1 MSSKPEDFTSDE
13 VVNGGFKT
21 EAGGKT
27 DFFTQ
32 KTNNRFSKK
41 LTDLPQKL
49 TDFPTKL
56 KIFLT
61 KFDRYFKMNLK

>member
-32 KTNNRFSKK
+32 KTNKRFSKK

-56 KIFLT
+56 KIFSNKL
-61 KFDRYFKMNLK
+61 

>member
-32 KTNNRFSKK
+32 KVNFQVKIKISFLVSFSFPKTFK
-41 LTDLPQKL
+41 LCRATFV
-49 TDFPTKL
+49 TT
-56 KIFLT
+56 I
-61 KFDRYFKMNLK
+61 Y